1 MMKQSHQKELQLF
14 KILVF
19 MRFKI
24 RKLKNITINKNIN
37 QIKVRQLK
45 KTFKPLIM
53 MIIKSSNA
61 KIKHQI
67 KIKSKKK
74 TQK

>member
-61 KIKHQI
+61 QIKHQI

>member
-45 KTFKPLIM
+45 KTCKPLIM

-61 KIKHQI
+61 QIKHPI

>member
-37 QIKVRQLK
+37 QIKVRQSK

>member
-37 QIKVRQLK
+37 QIKVRQSK

-61 KIKHQI
+61 QIKHQI